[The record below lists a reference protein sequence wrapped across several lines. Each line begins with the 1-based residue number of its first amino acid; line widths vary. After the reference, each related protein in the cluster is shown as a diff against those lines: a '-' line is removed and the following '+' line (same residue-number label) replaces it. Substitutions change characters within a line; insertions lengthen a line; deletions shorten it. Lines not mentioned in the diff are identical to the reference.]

1 MKNWA
6 IEDWKGTTMDA
17 DLGETEARSLH
28 SMYMMQFPEDGPF
41 VLIEDCSMLHK
52 KEGSSANAG

>member
-1 MKNWA
+1 
-6 IEDWKGTTMDA
+6 MDA